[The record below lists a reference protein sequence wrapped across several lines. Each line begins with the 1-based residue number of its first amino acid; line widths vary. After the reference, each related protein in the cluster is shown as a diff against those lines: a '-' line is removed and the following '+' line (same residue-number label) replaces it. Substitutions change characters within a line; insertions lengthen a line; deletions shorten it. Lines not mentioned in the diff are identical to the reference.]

1 MAACYEHKPRMDD
14 FSRPQKLLDQLFTH
28 FIEAEGEIVAW
39 VVLGNHYHLLV
50 KNVEFKHTSP
60 IFQLIHGRFARH

>member
-28 FIEAEGEIVAW
+28 FIEAEGEIVA
-39 VVLGNHYHLLV
+39 
-50 KNVEFKHTSP
+50 
-60 IFQLIHGRFARH
+60 